1 MFNGYQIY
9 YLRGVGM
16 KKILMMLLTGVL
28 SFSVLV
34 ACGND
39 EVERTQEDPV
49 TEEVEDTEEVAKN
62 NNEKSTDSND
72 SDIEIPEGP
81 QTDLR
86 IGDTAI
92 VQSTLGLYE
101 LTLNSAELIG
111 TELDGEEALLDELI
125 VLHFTY
131 KNIGEKSFKGEH
143 EMINFG
149 ISTEPGAYQNT
160 NAAASFDSIEFFEGD
175 VEPGETREAEFIAD
189 TYTADEY
196 YFETGS
202 GAIASG
208 AYSEIRWTF
217 TAKEAGRD

>member
-1 MFNGYQIY
+1 
-9 YLRGVGM
+9 M
-16 KKILMMLLTGVL
+16 KKILMRILTGVI
-28 SFSVLV
+28 SFSVLF
-34 ACGND
+34 ACGNN
-39 EVERTQEDPV
+39 EENTVSGDPV
-49 TEEVEDTEEVAKN
+49 TEVVDNKEKVAG
-62 NNEKSTDSND
+62 NNEELNDSND
-72 SDIEIPEGP
+72 SDVEIPEGS

-125 VLHFTY
+125 ILKFTY
-131 KNIGEKSFKGEH
+131 KNIGEKSFKGED

-149 ISTEPGAYQNT
+149 IATEPGAYQNT
-160 NAAASFDSIEFFEGD
+160 NAAASFDSIEFFEGN